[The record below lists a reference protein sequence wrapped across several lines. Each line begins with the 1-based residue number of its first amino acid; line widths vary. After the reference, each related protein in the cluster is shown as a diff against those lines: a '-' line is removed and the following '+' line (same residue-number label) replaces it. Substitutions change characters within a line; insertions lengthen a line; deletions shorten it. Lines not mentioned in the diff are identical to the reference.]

1 MKLLLPVLLRG
12 SSRATKTGQTERP
25 RASQVDP
32 MPRWGRAF
40 SAFAVLSNLD
50 TDNAIW
56 LIYLAM
62 RGYSPFAI
70 GLFEMLFHV
79 AKFFTE
85 MPTGIFADL
94 VGRRASLVAACVC
107 GAVSAALL
115 LDPTPLMVSLSFIGS
130 GVSWAFKGGA
140 QEAVVWTL
148 ASASAD
154 PAEAGAVARRYNRL
168 YSRFLVLTL
177 IAAALGAGVS
187 GFLLRWNPA
196 LPFIARA
203 VGVALAIA
211 PLLLMPALRPAQP
224 DDLAERLHPLAH
236 LRAGLAAAWHSPIL
250 LGLLLLSALEGT
262 VFTTSNYYTQLY
274 FHGLGYSAA
283 AIGVIFAVGSVHR
296 LPLHRRSAASH
307 RAHTAALA
315 DPWASGGRDTGS
327 AADERRTASCGVDRF
342 PAGLPGVRR
351 DVRPGDQ
358 HGHQRAC
365 ARSAARYCAFAGDG
379 PLQRGDDRA
388 LPTVWAGAQPRQLPA
403 SLPRRWRRAA
413 ARRGGHRCADK
424 GAAALALARMRSGH
438 QEKSVADRI
447 RSRRWRRS
455 TTRAA
460 WTSSSSSIKANCR
473 CTRRGLERSG
483 WGESPRARASL
494 LPPLS

>member
-1 MKLLLPVLLRG
+1 MKLLPPVLLRG
-12 SSRATKTGQTERP
+12 SSRATETRQTDAP
-25 RASQVDP
+25 RRAPHLDP

-79 AKFFTE
+79 AKFLAE

-94 VGRRASLVAACVC
+94 VGRRASLLGACVC
-107 GAVSAALL
+107 GTVSAVLL
-115 LDPTPLMVSLSFIGS
+115 LDPTPQMVALSFICS
-130 GVSWAFKGGA
+130 GTSWAFKGGA

-154 PAEAGAVARRYNRL
+154 PKEAGAVARRYSRL

-177 IAAALGAGVS
+177 IAAALGAGAS

-196 LPFIARA
+196 LPFIVRA
-203 VGVALAIA
+203 AGVAMAMA
-211 PLLLMPALRPAQP
+211 PLLLMPPLRPAQP

-236 LRAGLAAAWHSPIL
+236 LRAGLAAAWRSPIL

-283 AIGVIFAVGSVHR
+283 AIGVIFAVGAV
-296 LPLHRRSAASH
+296 LDFLY
-307 RAHTAALA
+307 
-315 DPWASGGRDTGS
+315 TG
-327 AADERRTASCGVDRF
+327 AVPRIIGW
-342 PAGLPGVRR
+342 VRR
-351 DVRPGDQ
+351 RWLIPGLV
-358 HGHQRAC
+358 
-365 ARSAARYCAFAGDG
+365 AGVTLG
-379 PLQRGDDRA
+379 L
-388 LPTVWAGAQPRQLPA
+388 LLMSGAQPVVGLIGFLLVFRACDSMFVPA
-403 SLPRRWRRAA
+403 ISTAINARAPEAQRATVLSLETGLFSAEMIALFPLFGLGLSHVSYQQAYLGVGVGLLLGALGIATLVWALLRWR
-413 ARRGGHRCADK
+413 
-424 GAAALALARMRSGH
+424 
-438 QEKSVADRI
+438 
-447 RSRRWRRS
+447 
-455 TTRAA
+455 
-460 WTSSSSSIKANCR
+460 
-473 CTRRGLERSG
+473 
-483 WGESPRARASL
+483 
-494 LPPLS
+494 

>member
-12 SSRATKTGQTERP
+12 SSRATGTDQTERP

-94 VGRRASLVAACVC
+94 VGRRASLVAACVF
-107 GAVSAALL
+107 GTVSAALL
-115 LDPTPLMVSLSFIGS
+115 LDPTPQMVSLSFICS
-130 GVSWAFKGGA
+130 GISWAFKGGA

-148 ASASAD
+148 ASGSAGSSG
-154 PAEAGAVARRYNRL
+154 AGAVARRYSRL

-177 IAAALGAGVS
+177 IAAALGAGAS

-196 LPFIARA
+196 LPFIVRA
-203 VGVALAIA
+203 VGVALAIT
-211 PLLLMPALRPAQP
+211 PLLLMPPLRPAQP
-224 DDLAERLHPLAH
+224 DDLTERLHPLAH
-236 LRAGLAAAWHSPIL
+236 LRVGLAAAWHSPIL

-283 AIGVIFAVGSVHR
+283 AIGVIFAVGSVLDFLYTGAAPR
-296 LPLHRRSAASH
+296 LIGRLRRRWLIPGLVA
-307 RAHTAALA
+307 
-315 DPWASGGRDTGS
+315 
-327 AADERRTASCGVDRF
+327 GVTL
-342 PAGLPGVRR
+342 GLLLM
-351 DVRPGDQ
+351 
-358 HGHQRAC
+358 
-365 ARSAARYCAFAGDG
+365 S
-379 PLQRGDDRA
+379 
-388 LPTVWAGAQPRQLPA
+388 GAQPVVGLIGFLLVFRACDAMFVPA
-403 SLPRRWRRAA
+403 ISTAINVRAPEAQRATVLSLETGLFSAEMVALFPLFGLGLSHLSYQQAYLGVGVGLLFGAVGIAALVWALLRWR
-413 ARRGGHRCADK
+413 
-424 GAAALALARMRSGH
+424 
-438 QEKSVADRI
+438 
-447 RSRRWRRS
+447 
-455 TTRAA
+455 
-460 WTSSSSSIKANCR
+460 
-473 CTRRGLERSG
+473 
-483 WGESPRARASL
+483 
-494 LPPLS
+494 

>member
-1 MKLLLPVLLRG
+1 MKLLLPVLLLRG
-12 SSRATKTGQTERP
+12 STRATETAQSEAP
-25 RASQVDP
+25 RAPHPEP

-40 SAFAVLSNLD
+40 SAFALLSNLD

-62 RGYSPFAI
+62 HGYNPFAI

-79 AKFFTE
+79 AKFLAE
-85 MPTGIFADL
+85 LPTGIFADL

-115 LDPTPLMVSLSFIGS
+115 LDPTPQMVALSFSCS

-154 PAEAGAVARRYNRL
+154 TDVAGAVARRYSRL

-177 IAAALGAGVS
+177 IAAALGAGAS
-187 GFLLRWNPA
+187 GFLLHWNPA
-196 LPFIARA
+196 LPFIVRA

-211 PLLLMPALRPAQP
+211 LLLLMPVLRPAQP

-236 LRAGLAAAWHSPIL
+236 LRAGLAAAWQSPIL

-283 AIGVIFAVGSVHR
+283 AIGVIFAVGSVLDFLYTGAAPR
-296 LPLHRRSAASH
+296 LIGHLRRRWLIPGLVAGVTLGLLLMSGAEPVVGLLGFLLVFRACDAMFVPAISTAINARAPEAQRATVLSLETGLFSAEMIALFPLFGLGLSH
-307 RAHTAALA
+307 VSYQQAYLGVGVGLLFGAVGVAAL
-315 DPWASGGRDTGS
+315 
-327 AADERRTASCGVDRF
+327 
-342 PAGLPGVRR
+342 
-351 DVRPGDQ
+351 
-358 HGHQRAC
+358 
-365 ARSAARYCAFAGDG
+365 
-379 PLQRGDDRA
+379 
-388 LPTVWAGAQPRQLPA
+388 VWAL
-403 SLPRRWRRAA
+403 LRWR
-413 ARRGGHRCADK
+413 
-424 GAAALALARMRSGH
+424 
-438 QEKSVADRI
+438 
-447 RSRRWRRS
+447 
-455 TTRAA
+455 
-460 WTSSSSSIKANCR
+460 
-473 CTRRGLERSG
+473 
-483 WGESPRARASL
+483 
-494 LPPLS
+494 

>member
-1 MKLLLPVLLRG
+1 MKLHLPVLLRG
-12 SSRATKTGQTERP
+12 SSRATDTDQTERP
-25 RASQVDP
+25 RASQMDP

-50 TDNAIW
+50 SDNAIW

-79 AKFFTE
+79 AKFFAE

-94 VGRRASLVAACVC
+94 VGRRPSLVAACVC
-107 GAVSAALL
+107 GALSAALL
-115 LDPTPLMVSLSFIGS
+115 LDPTPQMVSLSFICS

-154 PAEAGAVARRYNRL
+154 HDEAGAVARRYSRL

-177 IAAALGAGVS
+177 IAAALGAGAS

-196 LPFIARA
+196 LPFIVRA

-211 PLLLMPALRPAQP
+211 PLLLMPTLRPAQS
-224 DDLAERLHPLAH
+224 DDLAMRLHPLAH

-274 FHGLGYSAA
+274 LHGLGYSVA
-283 AIGVIFAVGSVHR
+283 AIGVIFAVGSVLDFLYTGAAPR
-296 LPLHRRSAASH
+296 LIGRMRRRWLIPGLVA
-307 RAHTAALA
+307 
-315 DPWASGGRDTGS
+315 
-327 AADERRTASCGVDRF
+327 GVTL
-342 PAGLPGVRR
+342 GLLLM
-351 DVRPGDQ
+351 
-358 HGHQRAC
+358 
-365 ARSAARYCAFAGDG
+365 S
-379 PLQRGDDRA
+379 
-388 LPTVWAGAQPRQLPA
+388 GAQPVVGVIGFLLVFRACDAMFVPA
-403 SLPRRWRRAA
+403 ISTAINARAPEAQRATVLSLETGLFSAEMIALFPLFGLGLSHFSYQQAYLGVGVGLLLGAVGIAALVWALLRWR
-413 ARRGGHRCADK
+413 
-424 GAAALALARMRSGH
+424 
-438 QEKSVADRI
+438 
-447 RSRRWRRS
+447 
-455 TTRAA
+455 
-460 WTSSSSSIKANCR
+460 
-473 CTRRGLERSG
+473 
-483 WGESPRARASL
+483 
-494 LPPLS
+494 

>member
-12 SSRATKTGQTERP
+12 SSRATEADRTERP
-25 RASQVDP
+25 RTSQVDP

-79 AKFFTE
+79 AKFFAE

-94 VGRRASLVAACVC
+94 VGRRASLVAACGC
-107 GAVSAALL
+107 GVVSAALL
-115 LDPTPLMVSLSFIGS
+115 LDPTPQMVSLSFICS

-154 PAEAGAVARRYNRL
+154 HDEAGAVARRYSRL

-177 IAAALGAGVS
+177 IAAALGAGAS

-196 LPFIARA
+196 LPFLVRA

-211 PLLLMPALRPAQP
+211 PLLLMPALRPVQSN
-224 DDLAERLHPLAH
+224 DLAERLHPLAH
-236 LRAGLAAAWHSPIL
+236 LRAGLAAAWHNPIL

-283 AIGVIFAVGSVHR
+283 AIGVIFAAGSVLDFLYTGAAPR
-296 LPLHRRSAASH
+296 LIGHLRRRWLIPGLVA
-307 RAHTAALA
+307 
-315 DPWASGGRDTGS
+315 
-327 AADERRTASCGVDRF
+327 GVTL
-342 PAGLPGVRR
+342 GLLLM
-351 DVRPGDQ
+351 
-358 HGHQRAC
+358 
-365 ARSAARYCAFAGDG
+365 S
-379 PLQRGDDRA
+379 
-388 LPTVWAGAQPRQLPA
+388 GAQPVVGLIGFLLVFRACDAMFVPA
-403 SLPRRWRRAA
+403 ISTAINARAPEAQRATVLSLETGLFSAEMVALFPLFGLGLSHVSYQQAYLGVGVGLLLGALGIAALVWALLRWR
-413 ARRGGHRCADK
+413 
-424 GAAALALARMRSGH
+424 
-438 QEKSVADRI
+438 
-447 RSRRWRRS
+447 
-455 TTRAA
+455 
-460 WTSSSSSIKANCR
+460 
-473 CTRRGLERSG
+473 
-483 WGESPRARASL
+483 
-494 LPPLS
+494 

>member
-12 SSRATKTGQTERP
+12 SSRATKTDQTERP

-148 ASASAD
+148 ASASAGHD
-154 PAEAGAVARRYNRL
+154 EAGAVARRYSRL

-196 LPFIARA
+196 LPFIVRA

-283 AIGVIFAVGSVHR
+283 AIGVIFAVGSVLDFLYTGAAPR
-296 LPLHRRSAASH
+296 LIGRIRRRWLIPGLVA
-307 RAHTAALA
+307 
-315 DPWASGGRDTGS
+315 
-327 AADERRTASCGVDRF
+327 GVTL
-342 PAGLPGVRR
+342 GLLLM
-351 DVRPGDQ
+351 
-358 HGHQRAC
+358 
-365 ARSAARYCAFAGDG
+365 S
-379 PLQRGDDRA
+379 
-388 LPTVWAGAQPRQLPA
+388 GAQPVVGLIGFLLVFRACDAMFVPA
-403 SLPRRWRRAA
+403 ISTAINARAPEAQRATVLSLETGLFSAEMIALFPLFGLGLSHVSYQQAYLGVGVGLLLGAVGIAALVRALLRWR
-413 ARRGGHRCADK
+413 
-424 GAAALALARMRSGH
+424 
-438 QEKSVADRI
+438 
-447 RSRRWRRS
+447 
-455 TTRAA
+455 
-460 WTSSSSSIKANCR
+460 
-473 CTRRGLERSG
+473 
-483 WGESPRARASL
+483 
-494 LPPLS
+494 